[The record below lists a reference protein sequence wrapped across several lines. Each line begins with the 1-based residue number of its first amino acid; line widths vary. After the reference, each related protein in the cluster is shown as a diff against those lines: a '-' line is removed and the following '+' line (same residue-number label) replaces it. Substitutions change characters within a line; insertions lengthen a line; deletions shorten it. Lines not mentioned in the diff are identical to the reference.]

1 MWDVGWMVL
10 PKIVEDFAP
19 NLATKFA
26 FFGQNWRPSSPV
38 LLLSLFTFSPALF
51 LLARQDD
58 VMMQQIEDMC
68 CCVISYCTDKI
79 RSGRSS
85 RRSIDK

>member
-1 MWDVGWMVL
+1 MWDGGWML

-58 VMMQQIEDMC
+58 RCD
-68 CCVISYCTDKI
+68 DAAN
-79 RSGRSS
+79 
-85 RRSIDK
+85 RRHTYVVVLYRTALIK

>member
-1 MWDVGWMVL
+1 MSGVQLHVGWMDGWMDGWML

-58 VMMQQIEDMC
+58 VMMLE
-68 CCVISYCTDKI
+68 VP
-79 RSGRSS
+79 G
-85 RRSIDK
+85 

>member
-1 MWDVGWMVL
+1 MSGVQLHVGCGMDGGWML

-58 VMMQQIEDMC
+58 VVMMQQIEDVLLC
-68 CCVISYCTDKI
+68 YILH
-79 RSGRSS
+79 
-85 RRSIDK
+85 

>member
-1 MWDVGWMVL
+1 MDGWMDGWML

-58 VMMQQIEDMC
+58 VVMMQQIEDVLLC
-68 CCVISYCTDKI
+68 YILH
-79 RSGRSS
+79 
-85 RRSIDK
+85 